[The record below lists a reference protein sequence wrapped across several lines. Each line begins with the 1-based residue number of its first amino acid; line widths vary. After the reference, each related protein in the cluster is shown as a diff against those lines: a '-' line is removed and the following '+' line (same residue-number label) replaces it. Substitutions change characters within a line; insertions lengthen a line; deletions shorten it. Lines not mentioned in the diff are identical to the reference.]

1 MIAKTTIIRDE
12 VIQRGVPRDDLFQ
25 NVSDMAVA
33 LQWHVVY
40 NGTEPVAL
48 ATSRSAE
55 TGVGKKDVLLVV
67 CDCKHGRTH
76 DLHAASVLARHIFDA
91 YNARQGR
98 SVLNVVESS
107 AERTD
112 IARWLADAIIA
123 GLRHLHHADAT
134 VPVGGSATAAALTAQ
149 TGAMKDVTA
158 SVTAVVIHHDK
169 LLVARYGD
177 GRVYL
182 LRGGVLQNLTDESFA
197 DATHSDRFEPDLG
210 QLDLVGEDRIV
221 LCTEPLYRRLQDP
234 QIRSVL
240 RHTPAARRAA
250 QTLLDLATKAPTDEN
265 VAIAVADY
273 VTGKPGI
280 FEAVPPRTSN
290 TPVAGPRRGTFRRLL
305 SVAVSLVLLAV
316 IGAAVVIYGGELRT
330 LFGSALPG
338 VVAGPTPDA
347 AAMLAET
354 ATAEALATENA
365 AVPTATPTHTPTST
379 PTSTPTPTTEPTPT
393 PTASSVVGVITHTVR
408 AGDTPLGIARA
419 YNISLDELLRNNPG
433 LNPTNLQIGQELI
446 IRPGDASPGA
456 TPSST
461 AERPLTTPRPTRRPP
476 TATPVPPSPT
486 PVPTDTPSPASPAQP
501 AQPEPPPLPSP
512 TPVPPTPCLPGTDDC
527 PLSP

>member
-1 MIAKTTIIRDE
+1 
-12 VIQRGVPRDDLFQ
+12 
-25 NVSDMAVA
+25 MAVA

-67 CDCKHGRTH
+67 CDCKQGRTH

-98 SVLNVVESS
+98 FAPNGIEPS
-107 AERTD
+107 ADRTD
-112 IARWLADAIIA
+112 IARWLADAIIE
-123 GLRHLHHADAT
+123 GLRHLYEGEV
-134 VPVGGSATAAALTAQ
+134 VPVGGPATSAVPSANAS
-149 TGAMKDVTA
+149 AMKDVTA
-158 SVTAVVIHHDK
+158 SVTAAVIHHDK

-182 LRGGVLQNLTDESFA
+182 LRSGVLQNLTDESFA

-250 QTLLDLATKAPTDEN
+250 QTLLDLATKAPTDDN
-265 VAIAVADY
+265 IAIAVADY

-280 FEAVPPRTSN
+280 FEAPPPRASGA
-290 TPVAGPRRGTFRRLL
+290 PVAGPRRGTFRRLL
-305 SVAVSLVLLAV
+305 GIAALLVLLAV
-316 IGAAVVIYGGELRT
+316 IGTAAVTLGSDLQT
-330 LFGSALPG
+330 LFGSIRPS
-338 VVAGPTPDA
+338 VVSSPTPDA
-347 AAMLAET
+347 AAIVAET

-379 PTSTPTPTTEPTPT
+379 PTSTPTPTTEPTPIL
-393 PTASSVVGVITHTVR
+393 TASSAVGVVTHTVR
-408 AGDTPLGIARA
+408 AGDTPLEIARA

-433 LNPTNLQIGQELI
+433 LNPTNLKIGQELI
-446 IRPGDASPGA
+446 IRPGDAVPSA
-456 TPSST
+456 TPT
-461 AERPLTTPRPTRRPP
+461 TTFPRPSPTPRPTRRPP

-486 PVPTDTPSPASPAQP
+486 PVPPTPVPTDTPAAPPPDQP
-501 AQPEPPPLPSP
+501 PPSQPEPPPPP
-512 TPVPPTPCLPGTDDC
+512 PPTAPPCLPGADC
-527 PLSP
+527 

>member
-1 MIAKTTIIRDE
+1 MIAKTTIISDE
-12 VIQRGVPRDDLFQ
+12 VIQRGIPRDDLLQ

-67 CDCKHGRTH
+67 CDCKRGRTH
-76 DLHAASVLARHIFDA
+76 DLHAASVLARYIFDA

-98 SVLNVVESS
+98 FVPNGIEPS

-112 IARWLADAIIA
+112 IARWLADAIIE
-123 GLRHLHHADAT
+123 GLRHLYEGEVVPAGGPAT
-134 VPVGGSATAAALTAQ
+134 SAAPITNA
-149 TGAMKDVTA
+149 GAMKDVTA
-158 SVTAVVIHHDK
+158 AVTAAVIHHDK

-182 LRGGVLQNLTDESFA
+182 LRGGMLQNLTDESFA

-250 QTLLDLATKAPTDEN
+250 QTLLDLATKAPTDDN
-265 VAIAVADY
+265 IAIAVADY
-273 VTGKPGI
+273 VTGRPGI
-280 FEAVPPRTSN
+280 FEAPPPRASGA
-290 TPVAGPRRGTFRRLL
+290 PVTGPRRGTFRRLL
-305 SVAVSLVLLAV
+305 SVVALLVLLAA
-316 IGAAVVIYGGELRT
+316 IGAVAVIYGGELRT
-330 LFGSALPG
+330 LFGSALPS
-338 VVAGPTPDA
+338 VVASPTSDA
-347 AAMLAET
+347 AAVLAET
-354 ATAEALATENA
+354 ATAEASATAGA
-365 AVPTATPTHTPTST
+365 AAPTATLTHTPTST
-379 PTSTPTPTTEPTPT
+379 PTSTPAPTTEPTPV
-393 PTASSVVGVITHTVR
+393 PTVAVVVGVVTHTVR
-408 AGDTPLGIARA
+408 AGDTPLEIARA

-433 LNPTNLQIGQELI
+433 LNPTNLKIGQELI
-446 IRPGDASPGA
+446 IRPGDAAPGA
-456 TPSST
+456 TPIATSPQPS
-461 AERPLTTPRPTRRPP
+461 PTPRPTRRPP

-486 PVPTDTPSPASPAQP
+486 PLPPTPVPTDTPAPAPPPAQP
-501 AQPEPPPLPSP
+501 PSQPEPPPPPSP
-512 TPVPPTPCLPGTDDC
+512 TAPPCPPGADC
-527 PLSP
+527 